1 MLCGMADHRG
11 PRVSEIVR
19 RSPEERRDLAK
30 DIGPD
35 WADAGAGAAV
45 AVVLAV
51 AVAIF
56 ASPEFTLL
64 VCGATAV
71 LWVTVVAV
79 AMGILR
85 TIPGGLSAGTRIVFG
100 FWLNAF

>member
-11 PRVSEIVR
+11 PRASEIVR
-19 RSPEERRDLAK
+19 RSPEERRHLAK

-35 WADAGAGAAV
+35 WADAGFGAAV

-56 ASPEFTLL
+56 AAPGFAAVISA
-64 VCGATAV
+64 ATAV
-71 LWVTVVAV
+71 VWSTAV
-79 AMGILR
+79 IFAIGILR
-85 TIPGGLSAGTRIVFG
+85 TVQGGLSVGTRIVFG
-100 FWLNAF
+100 IWLNVF